1 MLVFNLCLLFGSELR
16 SEKPPVMP
24 SPPPLTRTF
33 LSIYFGES
41 NVARCSFG
49 LFYFHDKSLLF
60 SSMLVLVDATL
71 PSKALPC
78 VLIMIRSLAGEGN
91 LDFASLLGSF
101 LIVLVCF
108 GGTWSFFL
116 LAWSKASFGDPGT
129 ISLKDELLVTK
140 SCF

>member
-1 MLVFNLCLLFGSELR
+1 
-16 SEKPPVMP
+16 
-24 SPPPLTRTF
+24 
-33 LSIYFGES
+33 
-41 NVARCSFG
+41 
-49 LFYFHDKSLLF
+49 
-60 SSMLVLVDATL
+60 MLVLVAETL

-116 LAWSKASFGDPGT
+116 LAWSKASFGDPGR
-129 ISLKDELLVTK
+129 ISWNDELLVTK
-140 SCF
+140 SCFCGVWKESGGSIAAVELLFFRARS